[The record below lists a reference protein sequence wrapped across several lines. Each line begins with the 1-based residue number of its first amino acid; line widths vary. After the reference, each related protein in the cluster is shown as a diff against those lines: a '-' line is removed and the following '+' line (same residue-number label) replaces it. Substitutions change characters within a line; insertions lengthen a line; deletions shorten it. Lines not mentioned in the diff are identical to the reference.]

1 MSRRLVVEL
10 ATLALAALAAFLIR
24 SFVAAPY
31 SIPSESML
39 PTLMVDDTLLVEKWR
54 FGATR
59 RLLAR
64 AAQTAAA
71 LPERGDIVV
80 FHAPP
85 TGRQTYVKRLI
96 GLPGD
101 HVALQDGIVILN
113 GQPLL
118 RWPIDDFVEPVSPNS
133 PCRPEPGTN
142 VREETG
148 ADGRKLCRYPRFAEM
163 LPGGRTYAVLD
174 ITRDDEADTMP
185 ERIVPPG
192 HIFVLGDN
200 RDRSADS
207 RFPAKD
213 GGAVG
218 MVPTDRIIGRA
229 RSVIVSIDGSWR
241 WLKPSTWGGAIRGD
255 RIAKG
260 L

>member
-1 MSRRLVVEL
+1 MSRRLAVEL
-10 ATLALAALAAFLIR
+10 ATLAAAALAAFLIR

-54 FGATR
+54 YGAVR
-59 RLLAR
+59 RFFAFAGR
-64 AAQTAAA
+64 TASP
-71 LPERGDIVV
+71 LPQRGDIVV

-85 TGRQTYVKRLI
+85 AGRQTYVKRLI

-101 HVALQDGIVILN
+101 HVALSEGIVILN
-113 GQPLL
+113 GQPVM

-133 PCRPEPGTN
+133 PCRPEPGTL
-142 VREETG
+142 VRRETDAAG
-148 ADGRKLCRYPRFAEM
+148 KPVCRYPRFAEM

-174 ITRDDEADTMP
+174 ITRDDDADDMP

-218 MVPTDRIIGRA
+218 MVPVENILGQA

-241 WLKPSTWGGAIRGD
+241 WTSPSTWGGAVRGD